1 MQVRSI
7 ILVCLLT
14 LASFFPAFA
23 DEIKIIKELKEGGKL
38 ILIRHSEAPG
48 TGDPANFNI
57 NDCKTQRNLSS
68 NGIEQAKRMGEFF
81 IKNNIPF
88 EKVYSSEYCRCK

>member
-14 LASFFPAFA
+14 LVSFFPALA
-23 DEIKIIKELKEGGKL
+23 DETKIIKELKEGGKL
-38 ILIRHSEAPG
+38 ILIRHSDAPG

-57 NDCKTQRNLSS
+57 N
-68 NGIEQAKRMGEFF
+68 
-81 IKNNIPF
+81 KNSAPSHKSPYLRSFNA
-88 EKVYSSEYCRCK
+88 